1 MEKKVRIFMVD
12 DDSDLIQVVRWVLE
26 AEGYEF
32 ASASSAREAIA
43 TIDQVNPDLVIL
55 DVMMEDVVAGF
66 RVVNTLRNF
75 EEFPQNR
82 RYEHVPILMLS
93 SVQQQT
99 KMKIAQDAGT
109 RLLPVDS
116 FLEKPVKTKVL
127 LDKVTELL
135 KK

>member
-1 MEKKVRIFMVD
+1 MEKKTKIFMVD

-32 ASASSAREAIA
+32 ASAGSAREAIA
-43 TIDQVNPDLVIL
+43 TIDQVSPDLVIL

-66 RVVNTLRNF
+66 RVVNALRNF

-82 RYEHVPILMLS
+82 RYEKVPILMLT
-93 SVQQQT
+93 SVQQRT